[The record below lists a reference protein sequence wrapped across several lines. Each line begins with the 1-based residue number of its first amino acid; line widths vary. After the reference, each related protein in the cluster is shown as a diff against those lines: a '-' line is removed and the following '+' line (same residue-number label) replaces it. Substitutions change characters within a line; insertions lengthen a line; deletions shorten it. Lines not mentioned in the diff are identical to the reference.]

1 MVTGPLR
8 IPLPSIAHVAGNC
21 SQRAGGGRIVDSAVL
36 GPWKAK
42 EAVDPPINE
51 DRRLLGKNPI
61 QAVRFLFDGVVGG
74 R

>member
-1 MVTGPLR
+1 MATGPLR

-21 SQRAGGGRIVDSAVL
+21 SQRAGGRIIDSAVL
-36 GPWKAK
+36 GPWKAR

>member
-1 MVTGPLR
+1 M
-8 IPLPSIAHVAGNC
+8 S
-21 SQRAGGGRIVDSAVL
+21 RAIVLNGRGGGRIVDSAVL